1 MAYSTSDY
9 YITTARD
16 IPARQHPNVYTVVE
30 TVLPAGATVTA
41 GGYPSHVITGRYVDE
56 TVIVTEPP
64 ELRGQQFTVRS
75 RDLLD
80 ARRED

>member
-16 IPARQHPNVYTVVE
+16 IPAHQYPNVYTVVE
-30 TVLPAGATVTA
+30 TVLPAGVTVAA
-41 GGYPSHVITGRYVDE
+41 GGYPLHVITGRYRDE
-56 TVIVTEPP
+56 TVVVLEPVA
-64 ELRGQQFTVRS
+64 LRGRQYTVRS

-80 ARRED
+80 ARA